1 MPAHTQEVTGE
12 LGRYVTLLKKSLEDV
27 RQRLG
32 RVKADIRL
40 ENIEAELLT
49 ALSAEE
55 QAALHPFMSALN
67 LVELKAERQLLVTQQ
82 DALVKAIGLVEAKL
96 NG

>member
-1 MPAHTQEVTGE
+1 MPAHSQEIAGE
-12 LGRYVTLLKKSLEDV
+12 LGRYATLLKKSLEDV

>member
-1 MPAHTQEVTGE
+1 MPAHTQEIAGE

-27 RQRLG
+27 RGKLG

-40 ENIEAELLT
+40 ENIEAELLL

-67 LVELKAERQLLVTQQ
+67 LVELKAERQLLVAQQ
-82 DALVKAIGLVEAKL
+82 DALMKAIGLVEAKL

>member
-1 MPAHTQEVTGE
+1 MPAHTQEVAGE

-27 RQRLG
+27 RGKLG

-40 ENIEAELLT
+40 ENIEAELLL

-55 QAALHPFMSALN
+55 QAALHPFMSSLN
-67 LVELKAERQLLVTQQ
+67 LVELKAERQLLVAQQ